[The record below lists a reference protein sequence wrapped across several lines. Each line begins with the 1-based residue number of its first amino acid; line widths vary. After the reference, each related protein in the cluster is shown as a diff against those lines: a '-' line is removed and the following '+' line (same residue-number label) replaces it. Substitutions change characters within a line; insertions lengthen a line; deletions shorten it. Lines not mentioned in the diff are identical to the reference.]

1 MFVIDF
7 GFEREIIEEGIERA
21 LKNGIKVGESRN
33 QPPAKKTKPG
43 KEFEKPSQAEGVG
56 AGNTIF
62 AFVYVVVVIL
72 VVEI

>member
-1 MFVIDF
+1 
-7 GFEREIIEEGIERA
+7 
-21 LKNGIKVGESRN
+21 VGESRN